1 MHENEDFGLE
11 DFESALFD
19 DDYQTGDDND
29 TDDSDV
35 TETDDDPQDT
45 DSDDQDEAEGDD
57 SDEED
62 DTDDSE
68 DDDADGSEEGDSSNT
83 DADGTFTIKVNKEE
97 RKVTLEEMT
106 TLAQK
111 GADYDRVKEQNT
123 RHQQTIADLQS
134 KLEGVSS
141 QQAVL
146 DILDTIAQRSGSTLE
161 QLAESLYVNFRKSAG
176 ASEDVAREEL
186 KSAKLEKEL
195 NSYTFAVKQ
204 SDGSITI
211 LNCVVSFAADGSW
224 KRCGTISADGM
235 ALHVDTEDGHVVY
248 LIQSYKDVVVE
259 WAAFYEGSYTA
270 DTLPPYVP
278 KGYGAE
284 LLECQRYYV
293 PNTRTAVFVPA
304 NGYLT
309 VYFPVDMRLESPTIT
324 AESSNDNDCT
334 VSLVSRRGFVL
345 VNNNAAI
352 SQIYWEASADL

>member
-68 DDDADGSEEGDSSNT
+68 DDGADGSEEGDGGNT

-195 NSYTFAVKQ
+195 NSYKAKQTQQQEQETDVEARAKRDIEDFAREYPEVELTEELVDKLVPDIQ
-204 SDGSITI
+204 NGMTLSAAYRKYEKAQDSARIKELERQLAAKAQNDKNKKRSPGSQRDSGGRSPKSDYD
-211 LNCVVSFAADGSW
+211 VFE
-224 KRCGTISADGM
+224 K
-235 ALHVDTEDGHVVY
+235 ALFG
-248 LIQSYKDVVVE
+248 
-259 WAAFYEGSYTA
+259 
-270 DTLPPYVP
+270 
-278 KGYGAE
+278 
-284 LLECQRYYV
+284 
-293 PNTRTAVFVPA
+293 
-304 NGYLT
+304 
-309 VYFPVDMRLESPTIT
+309 
-324 AESSNDNDCT
+324 
-334 VSLVSRRGFVL
+334 
-345 VNNNAAI
+345 
-352 SQIYWEASADL
+352 

>member
-68 DDDADGSEEGDSSNT
+68 DDGADGSEEGDGGNT

-195 NSYTFAVKQ
+195 NSYKAKQTQQQEQETDVEARAKRDLEDFAREYPEVELTEELVDKLVPDIQ
-204 SDGSITI
+204 NGMTLSAAYRKYEKAQDSARIKELERQLAAKAQNDKNKKRSPGSQRDSGGRSPKSDYD
-211 LNCVVSFAADGSW
+211 VFE
-224 KRCGTISADGM
+224 K
-235 ALHVDTEDGHVVY
+235 ALFG
-248 LIQSYKDVVVE
+248 
-259 WAAFYEGSYTA
+259 
-270 DTLPPYVP
+270 
-278 KGYGAE
+278 
-284 LLECQRYYV
+284 
-293 PNTRTAVFVPA
+293 
-304 NGYLT
+304 
-309 VYFPVDMRLESPTIT
+309 
-324 AESSNDNDCT
+324 
-334 VSLVSRRGFVL
+334 
-345 VNNNAAI
+345 
-352 SQIYWEASADL
+352 

>member
-35 TETDDDPQDT
+35 TETDDDPKDT

-68 DDDADGSEEGDSSNT
+68 DDGADGSEEGDGGNT

-161 QLAESLYVNFRKSAG
+161 QLAESLYINFRKSAG

-195 NSYTFAVKQ
+195 NSYKAKQTQQQEQETDAEARAKRDLEDFAREYPEVELTEELVDKLVPDIQ
-204 SDGSITI
+204 NGMTLSAAYRKYEKAQDSARIKELERQLAAKAQNDKNKKRSPGSQRDSGGRSPKSDYD
-211 LNCVVSFAADGSW
+211 VFE
-224 KRCGTISADGM
+224 K
-235 ALHVDTEDGHVVY
+235 ALFG
-248 LIQSYKDVVVE
+248 
-259 WAAFYEGSYTA
+259 
-270 DTLPPYVP
+270 
-278 KGYGAE
+278 
-284 LLECQRYYV
+284 
-293 PNTRTAVFVPA
+293 
-304 NGYLT
+304 
-309 VYFPVDMRLESPTIT
+309 
-324 AESSNDNDCT
+324 
-334 VSLVSRRGFVL
+334 
-345 VNNNAAI
+345 
-352 SQIYWEASADL
+352 

>member
-19 DDYQTGDDND
+19 DDYQTGEDTD
-29 TDDSDV
+29 TDDSDA
-35 TETDDDPQDT
+35 TETDNDPEGT
-45 DSDDQDEAEGDD
+45 DSDGEDEAEGDD
-57 SDEED
+57 SDEDE

-68 DDDADGSEEGDSSNT
+68 DDGADGDGEGDNGNT
-83 DADGTFTIKVNKEE
+83 NADGTFTIKVNKEE

-123 RHQQTIADLQS
+123 KHQQTIADLQS

-195 NSYTFAVKQ
+195 NSYKAKQTQQQEQETDAEARARRDLEDFAREYPDVTLDEELVDKLVPDIQ
-204 SDGSITI
+204 NGMSLS
-211 LNCVVSFAADGSW
+211 AAYR
-224 KRCGTISADGM
+224 KYEKAQ
-235 ALHVDTEDGHVVY
+235 DTAR
-248 LIQSYKDVVVE
+248 I
-259 WAAFYEGSYTA
+259 
-270 DTLPPYVP
+270 
-278 KGYGAE
+278 
-284 LLECQRYYV
+284 
-293 PNTRTAVFVPA
+293 
-304 NGYLT
+304 
-309 VYFPVDMRLESPTIT
+309 
-324 AESSNDNDCT
+324 
-334 VSLVSRRGFVL
+334 
-345 VNNNAAI
+345 
-352 SQIYWEASADL
+352 ADLERQLAAKAQNDKNKKRSPGSQRDSGGRSPKSDYDVFEKALFG

>member
-57 SDEED
+57 SDEDE

-68 DDDADGSEEGDSSNT
+68 DDGADGDGEGDKGNT
-83 DADGTFTIKVNKEE
+83 NTDGTFTIKVNKEE

-111 GADYDRVKEQNT
+111 GADYDRVKEQNAK
-123 RHQQTIADLQS
+123 HQQTIADLQS

-146 DILDTIAQRSGSTLE
+146 DILGTIAQKSNSTLE
-161 QLAESLYVNFRKSAG
+161 QLAESLYINFRKSAG

-195 NSYTFAVKQ
+195 NSYKAKQTQQQEQETDAEARAKRDLEDFAREYPEVELTEELVDKLVPDIQ
-204 SDGSITI
+204 NGMTLS
-211 LNCVVSFAADGSW
+211 AAYRKYEKAQD
-224 KRCGTISADGM
+224 SAR
-235 ALHVDTEDGHVVY
+235 
-248 LIQSYKDVVVE
+248 I
-259 WAAFYEGSYTA
+259 
-270 DTLPPYVP
+270 
-278 KGYGAE
+278 AE
-284 LLECQRYYV
+284 LERQLAAKAQNDKNKKRSPGSQRDSGGRSPKSDYD
-293 PNTRTAVFVPA
+293 VFEKA
-304 NGYLT
+304 LFG
-309 VYFPVDMRLESPTIT
+309 
-324 AESSNDNDCT
+324 
-334 VSLVSRRGFVL
+334 
-345 VNNNAAI
+345 
-352 SQIYWEASADL
+352 